1 MGIHRREI
9 SNCIQDP
16 LQYKLCSRHIC
27 VEIGTP
33 CPCHP
38 DEYQCTDGSC
48 IPHKSL
54 CDGRT
59 DCQDGRDEARC
70 VVESI
75 DTDALPMSLV
85 LGIIAGVIFLLSI
98 IGLVVLFVIW
108 QRNRRRNHSNSGN
121 EPLKLESNYSEVTSH
136 KICLHHDNHPLML
149 NKDSVHPLI
158 TQEEALLVKED
169 KSKAF
174 SKNTNDNPPSI
185 MRRSMLL
192 YQPFEQKSSY
202 NMFSSLDIDFG
213 EELLCTSTPKQGK
226 RGQLRPI
233 IRLDTSPIKDT
244 SKGDLSKALNL
255 SMFASIT

>member
-1 MGIHRREI
+1 
-9 SNCIQDP
+9 
-16 LQYKLCSRHIC
+16 
-27 VEIGTP
+27 
-33 CPCHP
+33 
-38 DEYQCTDGSC
+38 
-48 IPHKSL
+48 
-54 CDGRT
+54 
-59 DCQDGRDEARC
+59 
-70 VVESI
+70 
-75 DTDALPMSLV
+75 MSLV
-85 LGIIAGVIFLLSI
+85 LGIIAGIIFLLSI
-98 IGLVVLFVIW
+98 IGLVVLFIIW

-121 EPLKLESNYSEVTSH
+121 EPLKLESNYTEVTSH
-136 KICLHHDNHPLML
+136 QICMHHDNHPLMP

-158 TQEEALLVKED
+158 SQEEAL
-169 KSKAF
+169 AF
-174 SKNTNDNPPSI
+174 SKIGNGNLQPI

-233 IRLDTSPIKDT
+233 ITLDTSPIKDS